1 MKHELSVACYVHL
14 VALVGVA
21 QLKKVCLCD
30 AAMYDARSRE
40 SLGWTAVQAD
50 ATQPAQ
56 LGVGEKVA
64 F

>member
-1 MKHELSVACYVHL
+1 
-14 VALVGVA
+14 
-21 QLKKVCLCD
+21 
-30 AAMYDARSRE
+30 MYDARSRE

-56 LGVGEKVA
+56 LGVGGKVA